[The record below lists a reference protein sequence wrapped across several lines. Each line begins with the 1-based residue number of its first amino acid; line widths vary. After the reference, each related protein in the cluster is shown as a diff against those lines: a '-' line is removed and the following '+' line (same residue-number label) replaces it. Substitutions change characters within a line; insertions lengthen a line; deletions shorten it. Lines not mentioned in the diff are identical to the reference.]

1 MKGTLMREIEEY
13 INKCEDIPVL
23 WIERINIVKMSILPK
38 AIYRF
43 NSIPIKK
50 PIVFITEMEE
60 TILKFV
66 WYFKRSWISKVIL
79 TEEKKKK
86 KLEASEALTWN
97 KAKVMETVWHKIRH
111 TDKWNRIK
119 SPDMDIQIYD
129 QLIHDKGA
137 KIFNGKRA
145 VS

>member
-50 PIVFITEMEE
+50 PMVFITEMEE

-66 WYFKRSWISKVIL
+66 CYFKRSWISKVIM
-79 TEEKKKK
+79 TEEKKNN
-86 KLEASEALTWN
+86 LEASEALTWT

-111 TDKWNRIK
+111 TDKRNRIK
-119 SPDMDIQIYD
+119 STDIDIQIYD

>member
-66 WYFKRSWISKVIL
+66 WYFKRS
-79 TEEKKKK
+79 
-86 KLEASEALTWN
+86 
-97 KAKVMETVWHKIRH
+97 
-111 TDKWNRIK
+111 
-119 SPDMDIQIYD
+119 
-129 QLIHDKGA
+129 
-137 KIFNGKRA
+137 
-145 VS
+145 